1 MAPNRDQDTSPL
13 DDERRT
19 KQGLI
24 FLYLAPII
32 GALLLGVIGS
42 IIAHTL
48 AASARMQLGG
58 SFRLAATSGGML
70 GSDDLAGK
78 PYLMFFGYTRC
89 PDICPTVLVDLSA
102 LVTDLKKSGRP
113 PIKIL
118 FVTLDPERDTVET
131 LRDYV
136 SSFGDG
142 IIGLTGTPDQ
152 IRSVAEDFHVY
163 YGREAMEGGD
173 YAISHSGIVYLM
185 DGHNQF
191 VTAMPMGNHDEALDL
206 LRKAVDEAHAKAD

>member
-42 IIAHTL
+42 IIAHTP
-48 AASARMQLGG
+48 AASARKHLGG
-58 SFRLAATSGGML
+58 SFRLA
-70 GSDDLAGK
+70 
-78 PYLMFFGYTRC
+78 
-89 PDICPTVLVDLSA
+89 VLVDLSA

-163 YGREAMEGGD
+163 YGREPMEGGD